1 MQGSAEDDC
10 QWVDKGVVPSNTT
23 GPVVNSKSVLNT
35 EGSYVCTQVWMFGG
49 GGGRRWRVRQSTH
62 KLSRNTEFIFIVK
75 LTSSIT
81 QQFTSHLFTSFGCIS
96 LTSLLCFISPFLG
109 YTNCFVLSL
118 ELLWERL
125 HSLNGPPY
133 KRHIDLAQTH
143 TRGTPIYYVKLLI
156 SEIFSDN
163 VNVCEETKGLN

>member
-1 MQGSAEDDC
+1 MTASE
-10 QWVDKGVVPSNTT
+10 WTKGWCPLTLLGLLWIQNLCWTLKDRMCVRKCGCLGV
-23 GPVVNSKSVLNT
+23 
-35 EGSYVCTQVWMFGG
+35 

-96 LTSLLCFISPFLG
+96 LTSLLCLISPFLG

-143 TRGTPIYYVKLLI
+143 TRRTPIYYVKLLI